1 VVEEDQLHFVKG
13 LIFGRLAS
21 AVLLRHFIGWL
32 VGVNLH
38 GLGGDYPLYQGWALA
53 AALGCTGYVLCLIH
67 HQLFWRAPLALQGPC
82 WRPALCVGARLCP
95 PALQTLPVAGTSHMT
110 CAHP

>member
-1 VVEEDQLHFVKG
+1 VFC
-13 LIFGRLAS
+13 RLAS

-38 GLGGDYPLYQGWALA
+38 GLGGDYPLYLGWALA

-67 HQLFWRAPLALQGPC
+67 HQLFWRVPLTLHSPC
-82 WRPALCVGARLCP
+82 WSPEL
-95 PALQTLPVAGTSHMT
+95 
-110 CAHP
+110 